1 MCMRNWFESK
11 EEGCITPELFKLILD
26 QCVPYSIKLN
36 WRGEPMLNK
45 GLVYM
50 IKYAKKKGVHEVSF
64 NTNGLLLTQENITQ
78 LANSGLDWL
87 IISVDGATKATYEK
101 IRIGGSFEKLVK
113 NIMMADMIFSQVK
126 NSPKIRLQICKQ
138 PLNAHEIPLWRS
150 FFRRFAD
157 QLRVGRLFNPQ
168 GKGSQDVE
176 QPDTCYQPWQ
186 RMTIAW
192 NGDIYPCP
200 SDYLG
205 SYKLG
210 NINDT
215 TIYEAWHSQAF
226 NFLRTRLSSCGRG
239 MTPLCYNCSSYC

>member
-64 NTNGLLLTQENITQ
+64 NTNGLLLTQENTTQ

-138 PLNAHEIPLWRS
+138 PLNEYEIKLWRFS
-150 FFRRFAD
+150 FGRFAD
-157 QLRVGRLFNPQ
+157 QLRIGRLFNPQ
-168 GKGSQDVE
+168 GKGLQTVR
-176 QPDTCYQPWQ
+176 QPKGCNQPWQ

-192 NGDIYPCP
+192 NGDTYICP
-200 SDYLG
+200 SDFLG
-205 SYKLG
+205 KLKLG
-210 NINDT
+210 NVNDISIYDMWHSIEIND
-215 TIYEAWHSQAF
+215 IRKS
-226 NFLRTRLSSCGRG
+226 LSKNGRQYNY
-239 MTPLCYNCSSYC
+239 LCNSCSSYC